1 MRPDFMLTGVLAIAA
16 ILAGWIGWSGNV
28 LLLPA
33 SCAFALIWS
42 RAPNRLAVVI
52 VSAGYFLT
60 ASRGLPHGVQHFYS
74 TDVWPGLIFWLVA
87 SVSFVLVHLAA
98 WSKRQAFRPFG
109 FLVAML
115 VMAVPPFGITGW
127 AHPLTAS
134 GVLFPGWGWWG
145 LAAMTAGLMGL
156 ATRMGPAVAVALTG
170 FWLWSAAIW
179 TDPTVPF
186 SWRGVDLEM
195 GSSLGRD
202 ASLGRQ
208 SDLIATV
215 HEAAGQGARVIVLPE
230 SALGFWT
237 PTLSTLWRDSLRG
250 SAVTIIAGAAVLDAA
265 GYDNV
270 LLVIDGGGSDIL
282 YRERMPVPVS
292 MWRPW
297 GPWFGEQGG
306 AGAHFFANPVV
317 EVGGRRIAPLICYEQ
332 LLVWPVLQSM
342 LGGAD
347 IMVAV
352 GNGWWTA
359 GSSVVDIQRANMVA
373 WARLFG
379 TPLVISFNT

>member
-1 MRPDFMLTGVLAIAA
+1 MRPDLMLTGVLAIAA

-42 RAPNRLAVVI
+42 RAPNRMAVVI
-52 VSAGYFLT
+52 VSAGYFMA
-60 ASRGLPHGVQHFYS
+60 ASRGLPHGVSHFYS
-74 TDVWPGLIFWLVA
+74 TDVWAGLIFWLVA

-98 WSKRQAFRPFG
+98 WSKRQARRPLG

-127 AHPLTAS
+127 AHPVAAS

-156 ATRMGPAVAVALTG
+156 ATRMGPAVVVALAG

-179 TDPTVPF
+179 TESKVPLE
-186 SWRGVDLEM
+186 WHGVDLEM

-202 ASLGRQ
+202 ASLRRQ
-208 SDLIATV
+208 RDLIATV
-215 HEAAGQGARVIVLPE
+215 HGAASQGARVIVLPE

-237 PTLSTLWRDSLRG
+237 PTLSTFWREGLQG
-250 SAVTIIAGAAVLDAA
+250 SGITVIAGAASLDPA

-270 LLVIDGGGSDIL
+270 LLMIDGGGSDIL

-306 AGAHFFANPVV
+306 ARAHFFANPVA
-317 EVGGRRIAPLICYEQ
+317 EVGGRRFAPLICYEQ

-342 LGGAD
+342 LEGPD

-359 GSSVVDIQRANMVA
+359 GSSIVDIQRASVAA